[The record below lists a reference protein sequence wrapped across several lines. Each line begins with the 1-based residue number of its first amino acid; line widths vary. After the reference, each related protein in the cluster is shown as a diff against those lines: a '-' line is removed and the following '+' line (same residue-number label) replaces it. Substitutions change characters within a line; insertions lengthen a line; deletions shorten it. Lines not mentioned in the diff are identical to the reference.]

1 MLDRL
6 LNPIKKKIF
15 LMIGRAIVTHIE
27 NSGLTQR
34 VQIIP
39 LANEVCSDVERPQP
53 YGLETYPWHMSENKT
68 EKKFEGA
75 DGGKL
80 AESEAVVLF
89 QGGDRSKG
97 LVILISD
104 RYYRPTDLAQGEVG
118 LYTYEDKQTEGHRV
132 HLKADQVVNIKG
144 KTLDIDVTDI
154 DTDVTNNITIDASGA
169 ITVTSSGNVTVNA
182 SKVVINDATEINAN
196 LDVGGVMEATGNV
209 SSNGGDVTDN
219 KGTATTMALMRAIFN
234 GHVHAGVSSG
244 GASTAP
250 PTPPNMGT

>member
-68 EKKFEGA
+68 AKKFEGS
-75 DGGKL
+75 DDDKL

-104 RYYRPTDLAQGEVG
+104 RYYRPTDLAQGEVAI
-118 LYTYEDKQTEGHRV
+118 YTWKDKESAGNRV
-132 HLKADQVVNIKG
+132 HLKADGSIEAKG
-144 KTLDIDVTDI
+144 TSID
-154 DTDVTNNITIDASGA
+154 
-169 ITVTSSGNVTVNA
+169 ITVTGDAN
-182 SKVVINDATEINAN
+182 INCATAN
-196 LDVGGVMEATGNV
+196 I
-209 SSNGGDVTDN
+209 
-219 KGTATTMALMRAIFN
+219 TATTGINLD
-234 GHVHAGVSSG
+234 GGSGSLTGVVT
-244 GASTAP
+244 GASVCHYTGNPHSDVSTDVKASK
-250 PTPPNMGT
+250 G